1 MSISRLP
8 VHKITISVPA
18 DLLAYTDEQARR
30 TRTSRSQF
38 ISQALARFQ
47 AIEEERL
54 AAEGYRF
61 YADEAGEF
69 GEVSASAVAEALND
83 ER

>member
-1 MSISRLP
+1 MSRLP
-8 VHKITISVPA
+8 GHKITISIPA
-18 DLLAYTDEQARR
+18 DLLAYTDAQALR
-30 TRTSRSQF
+30 TRTSRSHF
-38 ISQALARFQ
+38 ISLALAQFQ
-47 AIEEERL
+47 ASEEERL

-69 GEVSASAVAEALND
+69 SEIYADAAAEAFND

>member
-1 MSISRLP
+1 MAASRP
-8 VHKITISVPA
+8 GVHKITISIPA
-18 DLLAYTDEQARR
+18 HLLAYTDAQAER
-30 TRTSRSQF
+30 THTSRSQF
-38 ISQALARFQ
+38 ISQALARYQ
-47 AIEEERL
+47 ASEEERL

-69 GEVSASAVAEALND
+69 GEVSATAVAEALND